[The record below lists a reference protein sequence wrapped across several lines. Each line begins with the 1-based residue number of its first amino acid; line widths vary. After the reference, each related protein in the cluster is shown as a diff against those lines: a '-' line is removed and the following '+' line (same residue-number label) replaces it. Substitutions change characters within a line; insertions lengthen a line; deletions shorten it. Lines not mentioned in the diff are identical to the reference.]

1 VQTRLVVIV
10 LLVVSIST
18 VPVAT
23 QEWESLGTRALGLAG
38 AFVAVA
44 DDATA
49 AYWNPAGLST
59 GSVFSL
65 LFDHTVTETLADRS
79 RVDSPGTARAGT
91 IIGMSTN
98 TTALSYYR
106 LVIDEVGD
114 YQLGGGTGSDIS
126 EERDSGQR
134 TLRSLVTHNFALTR
148 ATFLGSGFSV
158 GSTVRYV
165 RSSVGVDVLGS
176 NVTTA
181 QALNQTI
188 GQGTHSQNHY
198 DLDVGLKT
206 GGPKFQLGL
215 VARNLRNP
223 RLGVP
228 GESAFRLGRQVRTG
242 LAVRPAGGLLLTADV
257 DLSPF
262 SAFGGDRRNMAV
274 GAEKRFGTWLA
285 VRGGARVNV
294 DDVRTNPATVV
305 AFGFSMALTTGL
317 FVDGQWT
324 RGRDG
329 TENGWSAAGRFSY

>member
-1 VQTRLVVIV
+1 MQTRLAVIV
-10 LLVVSIST
+10 LLVGSIST
-18 VPVAT
+18 VPVAA

-65 LFDHTVTETLADRS
+65 LFDHAVTETLTDRS
-79 RVDSPGTARAGT
+79 RVASPGTARAGT

-106 LVIDEVGD
+106 LVIDQVED
-114 YQLGGGTGSDIS
+114 YQLGRGTGSETS
-126 EERDSGQR
+126 KERDSRQR
-134 TLRSLVTHNFALTR
+134 TLRSLVTHNLALTR
-148 ATFLGSGFSV
+148 ATFFGSGFSV

-165 RSSVGVDVLGS
+165 RSSVGVNVLGT
-176 NVTTA
+176 NIPTA
-181 QALNQTI
+181 RALHQTI

-242 LAVRPAGGLLLTADV
+242 LAVRPAGGLLVTADV
-257 DLSPF
+257 DLSPL
-262 SAFGGDRRNMAV
+262 SAFGGDLRNMAV

-285 VRGGARVNV
+285 VRGGARINV
-294 DDVRTNPATVV
+294 DDVWTNPATVV
-305 AFGFSMALTTGL
+305 AFGFSMALTTGI

-324 RGRDG
+324 RGRAG

>member
-1 VQTRLVVIV
+1 MRTRLAAIVV
-10 LLVVSIST
+10 LVAWIAT
-18 VPVAT
+18 VPVSA
-23 QEWESLGTRALGLAG
+23 QEWESLSTRALGLAG

-65 LFDHTVTETLADRS
+65 LFDHTFTETLGDRS
-79 RVDSPGTARAGT
+79 RVDSLGTVRTGT

-106 LVIDEVGD
+106 LVIDQIGGR
-114 YQLGGGTGSDIS
+114 QLGGATDSDTT
-126 EERDSGQR
+126 EERESQQR
-134 TLRSLVTHNFALTR
+134 ALRSLVTHNLALTR

-165 RSSVGVDVLGS
+165 RSSFGVNFVGP

-181 QALNQTI
+181 GAMHQPI
-188 GQGTHSQNHY
+188 GRETHSQNHY
-198 DLDVGLKT
+198 DLDVGLKA
-206 GGPKFQLGL
+206 GGVKFQVGL
-215 VARNLRNP
+215 VARNLRNLSL
-223 RLGVP
+223 RVP
-228 GESAFRLGRQVRTG
+228 GGSAFRLGRQIRTG
-242 LAVRPAGGLLLTADV
+242 LAFRPVGGLLLTADV
-257 DLSPF
+257 DLTRLA
-262 SAFGGDRRNMAV
+262 AFRGDRRNMAV
-274 GAEKRFGTWLA
+274 GVEKWFGAWLA
-285 VRGGARVNV
+285 VRGGARVNLDNV
-294 DDVRTNPATVV
+294 QMNPATVG

>member
-1 VQTRLVVIV
+1 MRTRLAVIV
-10 LLVVSIST
+10 ILVVSIAT
-18 VPVAT
+18 VPVSA
-23 QEWESLGTRALGLAG
+23 QEWESLSTRALGLAG

-44 DDATA
+44 DDATS

-65 LFDHTVTETLADRS
+65 LFDHTFTETLVDRS
-79 RVDSPGTARAGT
+79 RVDSLGTVRTGT

-106 LVIDEVGD
+106 LVIDQIESH
-114 YQLGGGTGSDIS
+114 QLGDVTGSEAT
-126 EERDSGQR
+126 EERESRQR
-134 TLRSLVTHNFALTR
+134 TLRSLVTHNLALTR
-148 ATFLGSGFSV
+148 ATLLGSGFSV

-165 RSSVGVDVLGS
+165 RSSFGVNLVGS

-181 QALNQTI
+181 RALHQTI
-188 GQGTHSQNHY
+188 GRETHSHNHY
-198 DLDVGLKT
+198 DLDVGLKA
-206 GGPKFQLGL
+206 GGPNFQVGL

-223 RLGVP
+223 SLSVP

-242 LAVRPAGGLLLTADV
+242 LAFRPVGGLLLTADV
-257 DLSPF
+257 DLSPLSTF
-262 SAFGGDRRNMAV
+262 RGDRRNMAV

-285 VRGGARVNV
+285 VRGGARVNLDNV
-294 DDVRTNPATVV
+294 QTKPATVV

-317 FVDGQWT
+317 FIDGQWT

-329 TENGWSAAGRFSY
+329 TEKGWSAGGRLSY

>member
-1 VQTRLVVIV
+1 MRTRLAAIVI
-10 LLVVSIST
+10 LVVS
-18 VPVAT
+18 VAT
-23 QEWESLGTRALGLAG
+23 VSVSAQEWESLGTRALGLAG

-65 LFDHTVTETLADRS
+65 LFDHTFTETLIDRS
-79 RVDSPGTARAGT
+79 RVDSLGIVRTGT

-106 LVIDEVGD
+106 LVIDQVEGH
-114 YQLGGGTGSDIS
+114 QLGGVTGSDAT
-126 EERDSGQR
+126 EERESRQR
-134 TLRSLVTHNFALTR
+134 ALRSLVTHNLALTR

-165 RSSVGVDVLGS
+165 RSSFGVNLVGS

-181 QALNQTI
+181 RALHQNI
-188 GQGTHSQNHY
+188 GRETHSQNHY
-198 DLDVGLKT
+198 DLDVGLKA
-206 GGPKFQLGL
+206 GGAKFQVGL

-223 RLGVP
+223 SLRVP
-228 GESAFRLGRQVRTG
+228 GGSAFRLGRQIRTG
-242 LAVRPAGGLLLTADV
+242 LAFRPVGGLLLTADV
-257 DLSPF
+257 DLTRLA
-262 SAFGGDRRNMAV
+262 AFRGDRRNMAV

-285 VRGGARVNV
+285 VRGGARVNL
-294 DDVRTNPATVV
+294 DNVRVNPATVV

-329 TENGWSAAGRFSY
+329 TENGWSAGGRLSY